1 MFYSRYRPKNF
12 NDLIN
17 EDHIVSSITSALAK
31 GDSAHAYFFTGPR
44 GTGKTTT
51 ARLLAK
57 ALNCEDPVVGDA
69 LKDRFPNNNPAIK
82 FEPCNNCASCQA
94 INENRHL
101 DIIEIDAASNRSIDN
116 IRELR
121 ENIKLSPAMGKVKV
135 YIIDEVHM
143 LTTEASN
150 ALLKTLE
157 EPPEHA
163 YFILCTTNP
172 EKVLPTIK
180 SRCQQFQFRRPG
192 ADDIVLKL
200 RRIANDQGFEIS
212 DDKLRRIAIASKGA
226 FRDAET
232 ILEQVVNGD
241 EFIDKLLNESDSN
254 FLEFLSLIKNGD
266 QSGAI
271 NFLHELYA
279 TGSDVQMFNEKL
291 IEYVR
296 SLILYKLEVKGV
308 ENTFELTDAEKDFAD
323 LTSVAILK
331 TFIERFSK
339 SLEEYKYAVIA
350 TLPLELAIID
360 LTLDLFGGNSSA
372 DTPPTNKTGS
382 AQSNSP
388 KTNQNTTS
396 KSKVNDTNLKKENDT
411 KPKSETPPEKAEAQ
425 EKSDISAKA
434 KNQEESKT
442 PEKEENQ
449 KSPGSLETNSPENAK
464 NTPQAKQSLEFPFNE
479 LITRVKPKNHS
490 IHVILR
496 SCEIEEFDGEI
507 LTVKAYY
514 SFHQERLMSHKVR
527 EIIEIESEELVGN
540 KVKFKCILS
549 DKKPN
554 AKRLTDKNVK
564 PIKQTGITEDALK
577 EVFGEEVV

>member
-17 EDHIVSSITSALAK
+17 EDHIISSITSALAK
-31 GDSAHAYFFTGPR
+31 GDAAHAYFFTGPR

-57 ALNCEDPVVGDA
+57 ALNCEDPIVGDA
-69 LKDRFPNNNPAIK
+69 LKDRFPNNNPSVH
-82 FEPCNNCASCQA
+82 FEPCNNCESCQA

-163 YFILCTTNP
+163 YFVLCTTNP

-180 SRCQQFQFRRPG
+180 SRCQQFQFRRPS
-192 ADDIVLKL
+192 ADDIVQKL
-200 RRIANDQGFEIS
+200 RIIANDQNYKIS

-232 ILEQVVNGD
+232 ILEQVINGD

-254 FLEFLSLIKNGD
+254 FVEFLGLIKNKD

-271 NFLHELYA
+271 NFLHELYN
-279 TGSDVQMFNEKL
+279 TGSDIQMFNEKL

-296 SLILYKLEVKGV
+296 SLILYKLDVKGV

-323 LTSVAILK
+323 LTDMKTLK
-331 TFIERFSK
+331 LFIERFNK
-339 SLEEYKYAVIA
+339 ALEEYKFAVIS

-360 LTLDLFGGNSSA
+360 LTLESVGGTQS
-372 DTPPTNKTGS
+372 TTTNPSNNGTNNNNKSTKT
-382 AQSNSP
+382 SNSEQ
-388 KTNQNTTS
+388 TNRPG
-396 KSKVNDTNLKKENDT
+396 K
-411 KPKSETPPEKAEAQ
+411 
-425 EKSDISAKA
+425 
-434 KNQEESKT
+434 
-442 PEKEENQ
+442 EKETKKQDQ
-449 KSPGSLETNSPENAK
+449 KVKDSLNVSKEIDDILNK
-464 NTPQAKQSLEFPFNE
+464 NKSVNKDKDSTGNNTAEFPYEE
-479 LITRVKPKNHS
+479 LINRVKPKNHS

-496 SCEIEEFDGEI
+496 SCEFEEFDGEN
-507 LTVKAYY
+507 LVVKAYY

-527 EIIEIESEELVGN
+527 EIIEVESEELVGT
-540 KVKFKCILS
+540 KVKFKCSLS

-554 AKRLTDKNVK
+554 ARRLTDKNVK
-564 PIKQTGITEDALK
+564 PVKTSSGITEEALK